1 MINKQ
6 NLIKNTSVIFV
17 ILLFVAVSGM
27 TMVAY
32 ADNTDDEHVVEYNV
46 SEDDAPTVP
55 YLHYLSVTG
64 EDIEQNDSLYVINE
78 QGEYLLH
85 GEADENDS
93 VLYNTS
99 ELDAS
104 AALGDY
110 ELVNA
115 TPEGEV
121 NVSESDGD
129 SVYVSEA
136 SANVDYQLRAYDDDS
151 EEIHTTQVYDAE
163 DDVESLEIDSGDWSG
178 VEDEDDVTVVLYT
191 EDEDDLDYETVE
203 VDETAD
209 YDGQSEQDAITNE
222 GESAV
227 ISTVGEFSVD
237 FEEAPQDVRVE
248 QGVFED
254 GETTTLD
261 RVWLGQELILT
272 DTEDVIQEGEF
283 YDIHYVDSDG
293 DEEFIREIAPVE
305 YDGIAELAFEVDSD
319 FSDEI
324 DNATGDFQLS
334 NSSQT
339 FVEWETQEQDLN
351 VTTSDVSVNQQTDDT
366 DVSFNLSSV
375 RGGPYDVVISSQ
387 EVEQLV
393 DDEDMDEE
401 AGEVMADLID
411 ESELR
416 GGLSVTAEENDDG
429 DMNYTRVS
437 GVVTVNDIEE
447 IVMDFGEIEEGEY
460 TFNFDV
466 ADTTAEDDAT
476 VNVFEGEDGAAEFD
490 SSVYQQVEGD
500 VLEMTLDL
508 TSTDRAEFVIAESD
522 YELSFEVEDG
532 SGSGDVTILMDTYR
546 AGDDDYGIIDDGTVD
561 GGVFYTDDEDDEIH
575 VTSNELPD
583 ISDPMGLGSYALEA
597 YVAGEETDI
606 ATMDII
612 ERHTGDMSVFTMPD
626 DEAEA
631 TMSDFDSYAT
641 ERMEIAEDD
650 WLVLQVEA
658 TGLYSPTMLT
668 DDTHPAAF
676 VDYSERH
683 DVDEPVDLSIPEE
696 EFTDLPEL
704 TVHLESEEQRNRNSR
719 QLMVENAAELEVD
732 DENKQFYLFFDTS
745 DDIFTSE
752 TSQDDYFTQYDA
764 HFNVTEEHKFRF
776 DGDTADR
783 HESENEFEHVEREIV
798 PTLPVMESDNSPKDR
813 VYGVENVE
821 DSVIAADT
829 TVAPGTEY
837 DVRFRSE
844 SIDLND
850 SVEEPILETVETEV
864 TENET
869 IEVTYDLSGLSVDRE
884 ATIQFHSYQTG
895 EDRFEAVMIE
905 EDAPPVITDI
915 NAETPVT
922 AGEEVTFSS
931 EVTYSNVDELS
942 YEWNFDDGE
951 ISNIEEPTHVFDEAG
966 TYNVS
971 LTVTDDQDR
980 EVTETVE
987 VVVEE
992 APVEPPEIVDVIYTE
1007 EGEVGETLE
1016 FTVSAL
1022 DTEFQDELT
1031 YDWDF
1036 DDNTN
1041 TQGSS
1046 VTHSY
1051 DVEGTYDVTV
1061 TVSNP
1066 EESVQETVTVSIE
1079 DPEPEIMEYDLDVT
1093 AVDSESGD
1101 VVEDAFVSVEKDGED
1116 VESGEVDEDGFISMT
1131 LEEGEYD
1138 VTVQHED
1145 YEAFDAVVELDEDTD
1160 FTAELQPVED
1170 ENGDE
1175 NGEEDDDPEQPGF
1188 TLLMALTAIA
1198 TIAGA
1203 AYYRIRFDN

>member
-17 ILLFVAVSGM
+17 LLLFVAVSGM

-32 ADNTDDEHVVEYNV
+32 ADNTDDENVVHYNV
-46 SEDDAPTVP
+46 SEDDAPNVP

-64 EDIEQNDSLYVINE
+64 EEIEQGDNLYVVDEND
-78 QGEYLLH
+78 EYVLAE
-85 GEADENDS
+85 EADENDS
-93 VLYNTS
+93 VLYNTGDL
-99 ELDAS
+99 EAS

-110 ELVNA
+110 TLVNA

-151 EEIHTTQVYDAE
+151 EEIHTTQLYNAE
-163 DDVESLEIDSGDWSG
+163 DDVESLEIDDGDWSG
-178 VEDEDDVTVVLYT
+178 VEDEDNVTVVLYT
-191 EDEDDLDYETVE
+191 EDAEELDSETVQ
-203 VDETAD
+203 VDESVE

-222 GESAV
+222 GESAF

-237 FEEAPQDVRVE
+237 FEDAPQDVRLE

-272 DTEDVIQEGEF
+272 DTEGVIEEGQY

-293 DEEFIREIAPVE
+293 DEQFIREIAPEE

-324 DNATGDFQLS
+324 GNSTGDFQLS

-351 VTTSDVSVNQQTDDT
+351 VTTSDVSVNQKAEET

-375 RGGPYDVVISSQ
+375 RGGPYDVIISS
-387 EVEQLV
+387 EDVEQLV
-393 DDEDMDEE
+393 DEEDMDEE
-401 AGEVMADLID
+401 AGEVMVDLID

-447 IVMDFGEIEEGEY
+447 LVMDFGEIEEGEY

-476 VNVFEGEDGAAEFD
+476 VNVFEGEDGAAQFD
-490 SSVYQQVEGD
+490 ESVYQQVEGD

-532 SGSGDVTILMDTYR
+532 SDSGDVTILMDTYR
-546 AGDDDYGIIDDGTVD
+546 AGDEDYGIIDDGSVE

-575 VTSNELPD
+575 VESNELPD
-583 ISDPMGLGSYALEA
+583 ISDPIGLGSYALEA

-606 ATMDII
+606 ATMDIV
-612 ERHTGDMSVFTMPD
+612 ERHTGDMNVYTMPD
-626 DEAEA
+626 DEADA

-641 ERMEIAEDD
+641 ERMEVAEDD
-650 WLVLQVEA
+650 WLVLEVGA

-676 VDYSERH
+676 VDYDERH
-683 DVDEPVDLSIPEE
+683 DVDGPEDLTISEE

-704 TVHLESEEQRNRNSR
+704 NVHLESEEQRNRNVR

-732 DENKQFYLFFDTS
+732 SENKQFYLFFDTS

-752 TSQDDYFTQYDA
+752 TSQDDYFTEYNA

-776 DGDTADR
+776 DEDDSDR
-783 HESENEFEHVEREIV
+783 HETENEFEHVEREIV
-798 PTLPVMESDNSPKDR
+798 PTLPVVESDSSPKDR

-821 DSVIAADT
+821 DSVISADT

-850 SVEEPILETVETEV
+850 SVEEPILETVETTV
-864 TENET
+864 TDNET
-869 IEVTYDLSGLSVDRE
+869 IEATYNLSGLSVDRD
-884 ATIQFHSYQTG
+884 ATIQFHPYQTG
-895 EDRFEAVMIE
+895 SDRFDAVMIE
-905 EDAPPVITDI
+905 EDAPPQITEI

-931 EVTYSNVDELS
+931 EVAYSNVDELS

-951 ISNIEEPTHVFDEAG
+951 TARIEEPTHVFDEAG

-1007 EGEVGETLE
+1007 EGEVGEELE

-1036 DDNTN
+1036 GDNTN
-1041 TQGSS
+1041 TQGST

-1051 DVEGTYDVTV
+1051 DQEGTYDVTV

-1066 EESVQETVTVSIE
+1066 EESVEETVTVSIE
-1079 DPEPEIMEYDLDVT
+1079 DTEPEVMDYELEVT
-1093 AVDSESGD
+1093 AVDAESGD
-1101 VVEDAFVSVEKDGED
+1101 VVEGAFVTVEQDGEE
-1116 VESGEVDEDGFISMT
+1116 VESGEADENGFISMT
-1131 LEEGEYD
+1131 LEEGDYD

-1145 YEAFDAVVELDEDTD
+1145 YEAFDATVDLDEDTD
-1160 FTAELQPVED
+1160 FTAELQPIDDGGD
-1170 ENGDE
+1170 ENGDD
-1175 NGEEDDDPEQPGF
+1175 DDDPEQPGF

-1203 AYYRIRFDN
+1203 AYYRTRFDN